1 MVPKIAT
8 AARSRELPEKE
19 MQALTRAIRA
29 AAILSVAILASLSTC
44 LAEDWPT
51 KPVKIVV
58 AFGAGG
64 TADVLGRLLAAELSK
79 AFGQQFYVEN
89 HAGNAGA
96 IGSAQVVRAE
106 PDGYTLLIGGAGP
119 HLTGPAINPNVGYVT
134 MRDFTH
140 IAMIAGDSFMLAA
153 SNSLGVKTFA
163 DLVKIARDKPV
174 SCGSPG
180 AGSQGHLIQ
189 LLINRAVGIHLQPVP
204 YRGAAENMTD
214 LVGNHVSLA
223 LQPAISVAEQVK
235 AGNAVGLAV
244 TAVERKPA
252 LGDVPTFIE
261 LGYPAVRGVAW
272 FWLTG
277 PKGIPADIVTKLNLA
292 VRKIVQSPTIKEQF
306 DRNALSTMDA
316 DVDGLNKFLAEEV
329 ALWGSLAKDV
339 GLKVQ

>member
-1 MVPKIAT
+1 M
-8 AARSRELPEKE
+8 
-19 MQALTRAIRA
+19 
-29 AAILSVAILASLSTC
+29 
-44 LAEDWPT
+44 
-51 KPVKIVV
+51 
-58 AFGAGG
+58 
-64 TADVLGRLLAAELSK
+64 LGRLLAAEWSS

-89 HAGNAGA
+89 RPGNAGA
-96 IGSAQVVRAE
+96 IGSAQVARAE

-119 HLTGPAINPNVGYVT
+119 HLTGPAINPNVGYET

-153 SNSLGVKTFA
+153 SKSLGVKNFA

-174 SCGSPG
+174 TCGSPG

-189 LLINRAVGIHLQPVP
+189 LLINRAAGVHLQPVP

-214 LVGNHVSLA
+214 LIGDHVSLA

-244 TAVERKPA
+244 TALERKPA

-277 PKGIPADIVTKLNLA
+277 PKNIPAAIVEKLNA
-292 VRKIVQSPTIKEQF
+292 EVRKIVTSPKIKGQF
-306 DRNALSTMDA
+306 ASNALSTMDV
-316 DVDGLNKFLAEEV
+316 DVAGLNKFLCEEV
-329 ALWGSLAKDV
+329 ALWGALAKEV

>member
-1 MVPKIAT
+1 LNSGK
-8 AARSRELPEKE
+8 LLEKT
-19 MQALTRAIRA
+19 MHMLTRAVRA
-29 AAILSVAILASLSTC
+29 AAIAGTAFLVSLSTSF
-44 LAEDWPT
+44 AQEWPA

-64 TADVLGRLLAAELSK
+64 TADVLGRLLASELSK
-79 AFGQQFYVEN
+79 AFGQQFYIEN
-89 HAGNAGA
+89 RPGNAGA

-119 HLTGPAINPNVGYVT
+119 QLTGPAINPNVSYVT

-153 SNSLGVKTFA
+153 SNSLGVKNFG

-180 AGSQGHLIQ
+180 AGSQGQLIQ
-189 LLINRAVGIHLQPVP
+189 LLINREVGIHLQAVP
-204 YRGAAENMTD
+204 YKGAAENMTD

-244 TAVERKPA
+244 TALERKPA

-261 LGYPAVRGVAW
+261 LGYPKVRGVAW

-277 PKGIPADIVTKLNLA
+277 PKGIPSGIVNKLNLA
-292 VRKIVQSPTIKEQF
+292 VRKIVKSAAIKAQF
-306 DRNALSTMDA
+306 DRNALSTMDV
-316 DVDGLNKFLAEEV
+316 DVEGLNKFLAEEV
-329 ALWGSLAKDV
+329 AMWGGLAKDV

>member
-1 MVPKIAT
+1 MRVPSRPVCAALIFAT
-8 AARSRELPEKE
+8 LTVSVTTVAA
-19 MQALTRAIRA
+19 Q
-29 AAILSVAILASLSTC
+29 
-44 LAEDWPT
+44 DWPA

-64 TADVLGRLLAAELSK
+64 TADVLGRQLAAELSK

-89 HAGNAGA
+89 HPGNAGA
-96 IGSAQVVRAE
+96 IGSAQVARAE
-106 PDGYTLLIGGAGP
+106 ADGYTLLIGGAGP

-153 SNSLGVKTFA
+153 SPSLGVKNFA
-163 DLVKIARDKPV
+163 DLVKTARDKPV

-214 LVGNHVSLA
+214 LIGNHVSLA

-244 TAVERKPA
+244 TALERKPA

-261 LGYPAVRGVAW
+261 LGYPEVRGGAW

-277 PKGIPADIVTKLNLA
+277 PKGIPAAIVTKLNLA
-292 VRKIVQSPTIKEQF
+292 VRKIVKSPAIKQQF
-306 DRNALSTMDA
+306 ERNALSTMDV
-316 DVDGLNKFLAEEV
+316 DVDGLNKFLGQEV
-329 ALWGSLAKDV
+329 ALWGDLAREV